1 MNSQDSVPTD
11 SASALSMPVRYRP
24 GDMVAIVVPG
34 ISLLLAVR
42 ADEPLV
48 TDCWEAIRDA
58 AGGNGLGVRQR
69 AERLLGLLKDAN
81 SQRETVGFA
90 LIATEDGWSRAAGS
104 GGIVVR
110 AESAAETAEPLVW
123 QPGSGAQNWDRPLPL
138 RAFLIGDPAEPTAAG
153 PAAVAHPLVAGVVMA
168 GSVAAGQLLR
178 GEGGSGS
185 GSVLATEAQQQPDL
199 GETRRNFFPIGAG
212 AVPRG
217 PQTAQQS
224 AAAPARP
231 AGARNEDGGAQV
243 VQSIGF
249 AALGSAAQRSGQS
262 SNAEDEAAR
271 EQTRLKSAWPI
282 QPVPITPPSA
292 APSLQ
297 PPSPSPPLPPSP
309 PPPAVPPPSSPPPAT
324 AVPPQPPTTA
334 AAAPPPPP
342 PPVPPPP
349 PTQPRAAAPAVVLDE
364 PTAEV
369 DDADDEDDDDEEI
382 SSTVYRSADRDQNT
396 NAAIGLPT
404 VAAVRCLAGHLNPP
418 QAKRCRVC
426 PQTVPAQQETQ
437 VPRPVLGVLR
447 LSTGE
452 DIPLDRDVLLGRQPK
467 PPSQNTD
474 KQHVLRL
481 PSPGKDISRN
491 HLQIRLLGWRVV
503 ATDLGSTNGT
513 TIRPPDGSPAEA
525 LPPGGTR
532 VIEPGAEVTLAGVVS
547 FIYEATG

>member
-1 MNSQDSVPTD
+1 MNTHGSVPTD
-11 SASALSMPVRYRP
+11 SALALSTPVRYRP

-42 ADEPLV
+42 ADEQLV
-48 TDCWEAIRDA
+48 TDCWEAIREA
-58 AGGNGLGVRQR
+58 AGGNGLSVRQR

-81 SQRETVGFA
+81 SRRETVGFA

-104 GGIVVR
+104 GGIALR
-110 AESAAETAEPLVW
+110 AESAAEAAESLVW

-138 RAFLIGDPAEPTAAG
+138 SAFLIGDPAEPTAAG

-168 GSVAAGQLLR
+168 GSIAAGQLLP
-178 GEGGSGS
+178 EQGGR
-185 GSVLATEAQQQPDL
+185 GSVLATEPQQQPDL
-199 GETRRNFFPIGAG
+199 GDTRRSFFPIGAG

-224 AAAPARP
+224 ATAPARSP
-231 AGARNEDGGAQV
+231 GASSEDGGAQV
-243 VQSIGF
+243 VQSIDF
-249 AALGSAAQRSGQS
+249 PALGSAARRAGQS

-271 EQTRLKSAWPI
+271 KQARLKSAWPI
-282 QPVPITPPSA
+282 QTVPIAPPSA

-297 PPSPSPPLPPSP
+297 PPSQSSP
-309 PPPAVPPPSSPPPAT
+309 PPPTAAPASPPP
-324 AVPPQPPTTA
+324 PPPPTTA
-334 AAAPPPPP
+334 AA
-342 PPVPPPP
+342 VPPP
-349 PTQPRAAAPAVVLDE
+349 PTQPRAAASAPALDE

-369 DDADDEDDDDEEI
+369 DDEDDDDEEI

-467 PPSQNTD
+467 PPSQNRD

>member
-1 MNSQDSVPTD
+1 
-11 SASALSMPVRYRP
+11 MPVRYRP
-24 GDMVAIVVPG
+24 GDLVAIVVPG

-48 TDCWEAIRDA
+48 TDCWEAIRDV

-69 AERLLGLLKDAN
+69 AERLLGLLEATN
-81 SQRETVGFA
+81 SQRETVGFG
-90 LIATEDGWSRAAGS
+90 LIATEDGWSRATGS
-104 GGIVVR
+104 GGIAVR
-110 AESAAETAEPLVW
+110 AETAAETAEPLVW
-123 QPGSGAQNWDRPLPL
+123 QTGSGAQDWNRPLPL
-138 RAFLIGDPAEPTAAG
+138 RAFLIGDLAEPTATG
-153 PAAVAHPLVAGVVMA
+153 PAAVEHPLVAGVVMA
-168 GSVAAGQLLR
+168 GSIAAGQLLR

-185 GSVLATEAQQQPDL
+185 ALATEAQQQPDL

-217 PQTAQQS
+217 PQAAQQS
-224 AAAPARP
+224 AAAAAGPL
-231 AGARNEDGGAQV
+231 GARNEDGGAQV

-249 AALGSAAQRSGQS
+249 AALGSAAQRAGQS

-282 QPVPITPPSA
+282 QPVPITPPPA

-297 PPSPSPPLPPSP
+297 PPSQS
-309 PPPAVPPPSSPPPAT
+309 PPSSPSQSPPAT
-324 AVPPQPPTTA
+324 AAPPTPTTTA
-334 AAAPPPPP
+334 AAAPPLPPP
-342 PPVPPPP
+342 PPPPLP
-349 PTQPRAAAPAVVLDE
+349 PTQPRAAAPAAVLDE

-369 DDADDEDDDDEEI
+369 DDEDDDDEEI
-382 SSTVYRSADRDQNT
+382 SSTVYRAADRDQNT